1 MFTLNKV
8 CVSRSHWSSRP
19 CSMAACRCR
28 RCGAWLG
35 GKGLVA
41 GIFAKVERCSR
52 SLDSEE
58 IFAPYGIVM
67 QGCRLFTSPPE
78 QHIGKSDKM
87 RDGAIDRG
95 AIYLVTGAH
104 RSHFNNGDNH
114 SGIWTFVQPAVKVGQ
129 ERLFLIAVSH
139 DKTPPARPAENRWVS
154 YSRLLEG
161 PGVKSASTSARPIAA
176 TDQPKLGT
184 SC

>member
-67 QGCRLFTSPPE
+67 QACRLFTSPPE

-129 ERLFLIAVSH
+129 ERLFLITVSH
-139 DKTPPARPAENRWVS
+139 DKTPPARPGKDRRVS
-154 YSRLLEG
+154 YARFLEG
-161 PGVKSASTSARPIAA
+161 LGVKSLSNSARPIAVI
-176 TDQPKLGT
+176 DQSKLGI